1 MKNILLFLWAISI
14 VFFTGC
20 EEVINVDLETQ
31 QPRLV
36 IDAYIKWYKDSPGNE
51 QVIRLSL
58 TGPYY
63 NNSVPAVSG
72 ALVVVTDENGDIFNF
87 TEDGTTGL
95 YRCTNFNPMLNSSYT
110 LTVSVNG
117 ETYTANE
124 IMKPAPDITNISQ
137 EADGG
142 FTGDQIEVRA
152 FFTDNGATDDYYLFR
167 FKTNYNVIPVYDVIE
182 DRFINGNQIF
192 ALFSDENLSVGSNV
206 NIQVAGISE
215 RYHNYMNVLTGIAGS
230 NSGSPFSTPPATVRG
245 NVVNA
250 TNEANFALGYFALS
264 QVDSVSYI
272 VQ

>member
-1 MKNILLFLWAISI
+1 MKKILILPIAALIMILSA
-14 VFFTGC
+14 C
-20 EEVINVDLETQ
+20 EEVIQVDLETQ

-36 IDAYIKWYKDSPGNE
+36 IDAYIKWYKNSPGNE

-63 NNSVPAVSG
+63 NEVVPAVSG
-72 ALVVVTDENGDIFNF
+72 AVVVVNDENGNTFNF
-87 TEDGTTGL
+87 TEDGSTGY
-95 YRCTNFNPMLNSSYT
+95 YRCTNFNPELNGTYF
-110 LTVSVNG
+110 LTVTVNG
-117 ETYTANE
+117 ATYTATE
-124 IMKPAPDITNISQ
+124 VMKPAPDITNITQ

-152 FFTDNGATDDYYLFR
+152 FFNDNISTDDFYLFR

-192 ALFSDENLSVGSNV
+192 ALFSDENLNTGNTLD
-206 NIQVAGISE
+206 IEVAGISE
-215 RYHNYMNVLTGIAGS
+215 SYHNYMNILTGIAGS

-245 NVVNA
+245 NLVNT
-250 TNEANFALGYFALS
+250 TNETNFALGYFALS